1 MGLFDF
7 FKSSKK
13 EEVRSIVNSIG
24 KFTFIEFD
32 GTKNYK
38 GLIDSK
44 INNAIEVLFPVN
56 ENEISDYQTEYY
68 KKIEV
73 NWNLI
78 SNQLKEQDPQI
89 NIENYKVKNILIP
102 EKNHKC
108 YDMDAEIVLQDKS
121 NIISIILK
129 DLTVDEVIY

>member
-1 MGLFDF
+1 MGLLDF
-7 FKSSKK
+7 LKSSKK
-13 EEVRSIVNSIG
+13 EEVKSIVNSIG
-24 KFTFIEFD
+24 KFTFIELD

-44 INNAIEVLFPVN
+44 INDAIEVLFPVN

-68 KKIEV
+68 KKIES

-78 SNQLKEQDPQI
+78 SNQLKEKDPQI
-89 NIENYKVKNILIP
+89 NIENYKIKNILIP
-102 EKNHKC
+102 DKSDRY
-108 YDMDAEIVLQDKS
+108 YDMDAEIVLQNKS

>member
-7 FKSSKK
+7 LKSSKK
-13 EEVRSIVNSIG
+13 EEVKSIVNSIG

-44 INNAIEVLFPVN
+44 INDAIEVLFPVK

-68 KKIEV
+68 KKIES

-78 SNQLKEQDPQI
+78 SNQLKEKNPQI
-89 NIENYKVKNILIP
+89 NIENFKITNILIP
-102 EKNHKC
+102 DKNHQY
-108 YDMDAEIVLQDKS
+108 YDMDAEIVLQNKS

>member
-1 MGLFDF
+1 MGLLDF
-7 FKSSKK
+7 LKSSKK
-13 EEVRSIVNSIG
+13 EEVKSIVNSIG
-24 KFTFIEFD
+24 KFSFIEFD

-44 INNAIEVLFPVN
+44 INDAIEVLFPVN

-68 KKIEV
+68 KKIES

-78 SNQLKEQDPQI
+78 SKQLKEQDPQI
-89 NIENYKVKNILIP
+89 NIENFKITNILIP
-102 EKNHKC
+102 DKNHRF
-108 YDMDAEIVLQDKS
+108 YDMDAEIVLQNKS